1 MNWGVAHADLSQ
13 LAGALA
19 PRRVH
24 LAAAT
29 GADGKPK
36 PLDALR
42 KMYPHSNV
50 ELSKEAGWKVER
62 FLQL

>member
-1 MNWGVAHADLSQ
+1 L
-13 LAGALA
+13 LASKTAQPLA
-19 PRRVH
+19 PRGVY

-29 GADGKPK
+29 GVGGKPK

-50 ELSKEAGWKVER
+50 EFSKEAGWNAER